1 MKNFV
6 NPEWLFENL
15 DNKDIVLVDC
25 RADLFDRDYGRR
37 AYEESH
43 IKGAFFLDVKKDLSG
58 EVQEHGGRSPLPD
71 MNTFKEK
78 LEAIGI
84 TNDKTIVAYDE
95 AKLAGAGRLWWMLK
109 YIGIERAYILNGG
122 INAWSDKGYPMDNE
136 VPKAEKGIVNINL
149 NENIKTDIFDIKSKL
164 NNKDFVI
171 VDSRAPERYRGEI
184 EPIDKKAGHIPGAKN
199 YHSKNVFD
207 EKGKLKAM
215 EELKIIYDGLER
227 YNEIVLQCGSGIDAC
242 GNFVAMDEI
251 GLTPKLYVG
260 SWSDWVSYEDSPII
274 VEKQN

>member
-1 MKNFV
+1 MR
-6 NPEWLFENL
+6 NL
-15 DNKDIVLVDC
+15 ILK
-25 RADLFDRDYGRR
+25 
-37 AYEESH
+37 EH
-43 IKGAFFLDVKKDLSG
+43 FFLDVKKDLSG

-71 MNTFKEK
+71 MNAFKEK

-84 TNDKTIVAYDE
+84 SSNKTIVAYDE
-95 AKLAGAGRLWWMLK
+95 AKLAGAGRFWWMLK
-109 YIGIERAYILNGG
+109 YIGIEKAYILNGG
-122 INAWSDKGYPMDNE
+122 INAWSEKGYPMDNE

-149 NENIKTDIFDIKSKL
+149 NENIKTDIFDVKSKL

-207 EKGKLKAM
+207 EKGKLKSM
-215 EELKIIYDGLER
+215 EELKRIYDGLER